1 MNVPRKR
8 SAWKSGQY
16 LLTDVKKAKHMDSK
30 NALSIKYREI
40 GLKGGGNIKRKT
52 EHKSMVLSTH
62 GFHS

>member
-1 MNVPRKR
+1 
-8 SAWKSGQY
+8 
-16 LLTDVKKAKHMDSK
+16 MDSK

>member
-8 SAWKSGQY
+8 VKSDQCH
-16 LLTDVKKAKHMDSK
+16 LTDVKKAKHMDSK